1 MILATFADRAKL
13 TALHPL
19 FAQGFDFIEEA
30 LKHPP
35 VPGKYDL
42 MGGKLFVRM
51 QEYATN
57 PLEASLWEAHR
68 RYIDIQF
75 MLSGTEEQFWA
86 PLSAAKPGTLVYDDA
101 SDLLRCE
108 AKAHSSIVLHPGEF
122 TIFYPEDLHM
132 PSCAHDSVATV
143 QKIVVKVAV

>member
-1 MILATFADRAKL
+1 MILATFADHEKL
-13 TALHPL
+13 TELHPL
-19 FAQGFDFIEEA
+19 FAQFFDFIEEA

-42 MGGKLFVRM
+42 MGDKLFVRM

-57 PLEASLWEAHR
+57 PPEASLWEAHR
-68 RYIDIQF
+68 KYIDIQF

-86 PLSAAKPGTLVYDDA
+86 PISSAKPD
-101 SDLLRCE
+101 
-108 AKAHSSIVLHPGEF
+108 

-132 PSCAHDSVATV
+132 PSCAHGSIATV
-143 QKIVVKVAV
+143 QKVVVKVAV

>member
-1 MILATFADRAKL
+1 MILATFADHAKL

-42 MGGKLFVRM
+42 LGDKLFVRM

-57 PLEASLWEAHR
+57 PPEASLWEAHR
-68 RYIDIQF
+68 KYIDIQF
-75 MLSGTEEQFWA
+75 MLSGQRRTAEMPKCSIILYNRFVQKA
-86 PLSAAKPGTLVYDDA
+86 YSAAR
-101 SDLLRCE
+101 SDQ
-108 AKAHSSIVLHPGEF
+108 F
-122 TIFYPEDLHM
+122 FD
-132 PSCAHDSVATV
+132 
-143 QKIVVKVAV
+143 

>member
-1 MILATFADRAKL
+1 
-13 TALHPL
+13 
-19 FAQGFDFIEEA
+19 
-30 LKHPP
+30 
-35 VPGKYDL
+35 
-42 MGGKLFVRM
+42 MGDKLFVRM

-57 PLEASLWEAHR
+57 PPEASLWEAHR
-68 RYIDIQF
+68 KYIDIQF

-86 PLSAAKPGTLVYDDA
+86 PISSAKPGTIVYDDA

-108 AKAHSSIVLHPGEF
+108 AEAHSSIVLHPGEF